1 MTRHPLLEFL
11 PALPPQHHTA
21 LEWFQEH
28 AGQEVPW
35 PQPLPDGTL
44 LASKAKGIYK
54 PQWSKYALSVRQSLL
69 GPYPDKEVIH
79 GLDGTWTYQYY
90 QERLDADLRDAIFTN
105 RGLVLC
111 RDDLVPVGVMIQT
124 QPKPIV
130 RYRIL
135 GLALVTGWDEG
146 YFYFQGFEDFRVRD
160 VHFQDKRPG
169 LLTDPQSRADAIA
182 SVFNPKTV
190 EDERRKVLAVIAQ
203 RQGQVGFRKT
213 LLKAYG
219 GRCAVTAYDASEAL
233 EAAHIVPYRGPVT
246 NHPSNGLLLRADLHS
261 LFDYGLVAVDTTSE
275 LRLLV
280 SKEIEQT
287 AYRQMKGRVL
297 KVPDDPALRPSLEA
311 LKQHRDWASI

>member
-1 MTRHPLLEFL
+1 MARHPLLEFL
-11 PALPPQHHTA
+11 PALPPQHLAA
-21 LEWFQEH
+21 LDWFQEH

-35 PQPLPDGTL
+35 PRPLPDGTL

-54 PQWSKYALSVRQSLL
+54 PQWSRYALSVRQSLL

-79 GLDGTWTYQYY
+79 GSDGTWTYQYY
-90 QERLDADLRDAIFTN
+90 QERLDAELRDAIFTN

-124 QPKPIV
+124 RPKPSA

-146 YFYFQGFEDFRVRD
+146 YFYFQGFEDFRVKD
-160 VHFQDKRPG
+160 VHLPDERHG
-169 LLTDPQSRADAIA
+169 LPVDTQSRADAIA
-182 SVFNPKTV
+182 SVFNPETV
-190 EDERRKVLAVIAQ
+190 EDERRRVLAVIAQ

-219 GRCAVTAYDASEAL
+219 GRCAVTSYDASEAL

-261 LFDYGLVAVDTTSE
+261 LFDLGLVAVDTTSE

-280 SKEIEQT
+280 SKEIERT
-287 AYRQMKGRVL
+287 SYAQMKGSVL
-297 KVPDDPALRPSLEA
+297 SVPDDPALYPSLEA